1 MTQWVAQGNGQPG
14 DGKVANAGRDE
25 RSPSAELKRLSRL
38 ITAADKSSETSSAG
52 KNINVRGHQRRDEM
66 TKFLVSLLKDE
77 SGLTTV
83 EYAVGAA
90 VVTAGGIAA
99 FLLLGQNVAAVIN
112 DLAGK
117 IVTP

>member
-1 MTQWVAQGNGQPG
+1 
-14 DGKVANAGRDE
+14 
-25 RSPSAELKRLSRL
+25 
-38 ITAADKSSETSSAG
+38 
-52 KNINVRGHQRRDEM
+52 M